1 MGIEETSAIFKP
13 VAVSPQPSFQSLSI
27 YPCSDLL
34 AARSSE
40 MPGVGERRGWESQY
54 SVTQPE
60 RRLIAPIKRQAASS
74 DLTSAAVSG
83 SGDGDK
89 FSLALHV
96 RVRNQQEC
104 PGEKRSQPLPE

>member
-1 MGIEETSAIFKP
+1 
-13 VAVSPQPSFQSLSI
+13 
-27 YPCSDLL
+27 
-34 AARSSE
+34 
-40 MPGVGERRGWESQY
+40 MPGVGERRGWESRH

-104 PGEKRSQPLPE
+104 PGKKGASPCLNEAVMNIISERNPFFFFFFENSFVSTTGQ